1 MEQASLQNYVFREQG
16 DKTWIGGYPVEKI
29 ANETQ
34 EKYQGGGVSIGE
46 TPSNSRLQNLVVPVG
61 LYVSGG
67 RNAMM
72 TGGNGIQVKEI
83 IGGTIDDKD
92 FHKLYDMVATQKAGK
107 QKTKK
112 IHIRGTKVPRNYFQR
127 PLS

>member
-1 MEQASLQNYVFREQG
+1 MKQASLQNYVFREQG

-29 ANETQ
+29 ASETQ
-34 EKYQGGGVSIGE
+34 EKYQGGGALIGDA
-46 TPSNSRLQNLVVPVG
+46 PSNSRLQNLVVPVG
-61 LYVSGG
+61 LYMSGG
-67 RNAMM
+67 RNAIM

-92 FHKLYDMVATQKAGK
+92 FHKLYDMVAKQHAGK

-112 IHIRGTKVPRNYFQR
+112 IRSREPTVPLR
-127 PLS
+127 PSLN

>member
-1 MEQASLQNYVFREQG
+1 
-16 DKTWIGGYPVEKI
+16 VEKI

-34 EKYQGGGVSIGE
+34 EKHQGGGASISD

-61 LYVSGG
+61 LYMSGG
-67 RNAMM
+67 RNAIM

-92 FHKLYDMVATQKAGK
+92 FHKLYDMVATENGGK
-107 QKTKK
+107 KRTKK
-112 IHIRGTKVPRNYFQR
+112 IHVR
-127 PLS
+127 